1 MLEAIERFLD
11 FLKHERRY
19 SNHTIVAYRKDLEV
33 FYRFLAD
40 SGGALLDQIHYQD
53 IRLYMVYLNEC
64 GLSQR
69 SIARKLS
76 TLRSF
81 FKYCLRKSWIH
92 QDPMELVTYRL
103 RSDYLP
109 EFFYESEIKALIDAV
124 KHSQLAFP
132 LRNLALLELLYA
144 TGMRVSE
151 CCQLA
156 KDQLDLELQIIRV
169 VGKGNKER
177 ILPFGDPAAKA
188 LRDYL
193 EKERPILLTKS
204 PSPASHSK
212 FIFLSER
219 GQGLSTDQIRYLLD
233 QLVQESQLNL
243 KIHPHKLRH
252 SYATHL
258 LDHGADL
265 RSVQELLGHENLS
278 STQIYTHITS
288 DKMRKA
294 YLQAH
299 PRAQR
304 QSKEES
310 K

>member
-81 FKYCLRKSWIH
+81 FKYCLRKSLIH

>member
-177 ILPFGDPAAKA
+177 ILPFGDPAAEA